1 MTITSLMTLIGALL
15 VSYLT
20 GAIPFGLLFSRLAGK
35 DVRKEGSG
43 NIGATNVNRVLG
55 KKLGVLTLLC
65 DVAKGFFP
73 VFAASL
79 LLPMDDNWELFV
91 GLCGLAAVLG
101 HMFSIYLGFKG
112 GKGVATALGVF
123 LFFSPWAI
131 GIALLL
137 FIAVVGIS
145 GFVSAGSLAAAGM
158 IPFLILMLGGSLS
171 TFFCA
176 AVIAVLIWIKH
187 SSNIGRL
194 RRGEEKSW
202 KTKGS
207 P

>member
-1 MTITSLMTLIGALL
+1 MTITLLVALL
-15 VSYLT
+15 LCYLI
-20 GAIPFGLLFSRLAGK
+20 GAIPFGLLFSRMVGK
-35 DVRKEGSG
+35 DVREEGSG

-55 KKLGVLTLLC
+55 KKLGILTLLC

-73 VFAASL
+73 VYVASL
-79 LLPMDDNWELFV
+79 FLPEGNSVELFI

-101 HMFSIYLGFKG
+101 HMFSVYIGFQG

-123 LFFSPWAI
+123 LFFSPISIA
-131 GIALLL
+131 IALVV
-137 FIAVVGIS
+137 FVAVVAIS
-145 GFVSAGSLAAAGM
+145 GFVSAGSLVASGI
-158 IPFLILMLGGSLS
+158 IPFVMLLLGESFS
-171 TFFCA
+171 TFICA
-176 AVIAVLIWIKH
+176 LVIAALIWIKH

-207 P
+207 A

>member
-1 MTITSLMTLIGALL
+1 MTITLLVALL
-15 VSYLT
+15 LCYLI
-20 GAIPFGLLFSRLAGK
+20 GAIPFGLLFSRMVGK
-35 DVRKEGSG
+35 DVREEGSG

-55 KKLGVLTLLC
+55 KKLGILTLLC

-73 VFAASL
+73 VYVASL
-79 LLPMDDNWELFV
+79 FLPESGNVELFI

-101 HMFSIYLGFKG
+101 HMFSVYIGFQG

-123 LFFSPWAI
+123 LFFSPISIA
-131 GIALLL
+131 IALVV
-137 FIAVVGIS
+137 FVAVVAIS
-145 GFVSAGSLAAAGM
+145 GFVSAGSLVASGI
-158 IPFLILMLGGSLS
+158 IPFVMLLLGESFS
-171 TFFCA
+171 TFICA
-176 AVIAVLIWIKH
+176 LVIAALIWIKH

-207 P
+207 A